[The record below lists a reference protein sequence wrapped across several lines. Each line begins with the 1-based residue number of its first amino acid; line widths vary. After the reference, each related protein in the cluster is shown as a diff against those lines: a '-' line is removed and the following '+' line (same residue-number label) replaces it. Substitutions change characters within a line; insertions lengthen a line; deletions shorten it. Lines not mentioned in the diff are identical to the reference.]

1 KKCFKRHG
9 YGHFQAECPNERVMT
24 IKEME
29 EIEST
34 LKEEENKE
42 EESNDDDGVI
52 AEPMNGELMVIR
64 RSLHTKMERM
74 DNQIE
79 NIFQSRCSIGNK
91 ICSMIID
98 SGSCANIASTT
109 LVTKLGLPTTSHMK
123 PYKLQWL
130 NDG

>member
-1 KKCFKRHG
+1 KKCFKCHE
-9 YGHFQAECPNERVMT
+9 YGHFQAECPNRRVMT

-29 EIEST
+29 EIESV

-42 EESNDDDGVI
+42 EESNDDEELI
-52 AEPMNGELMVIR
+52 ADPMTGELLVIR
-64 RSLHTKMERM
+64 RSLHTKMDDQR
-74 DNQIE
+74 E

-98 SGSCANIASTT
+98 SGSCANVASTT
-109 LVTKLGLPTTSHMK
+109 LVTKLGLPTTSHPK

-130 NDG
+130 ND